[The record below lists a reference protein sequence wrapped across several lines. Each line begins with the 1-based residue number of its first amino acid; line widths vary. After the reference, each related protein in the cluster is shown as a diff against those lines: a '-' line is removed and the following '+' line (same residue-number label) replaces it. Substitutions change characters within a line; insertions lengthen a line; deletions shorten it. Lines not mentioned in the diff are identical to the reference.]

1 MQETTK
7 RFLKYLED
15 HNIRYDSK
23 EREGQSD
30 WVCVR
35 YQGDNADTISLQFFF
50 SRDGGDVA
58 VRIFSIARVP
68 KNKTAAVLEVL
79 NALMIEYRWLRFYLD
94 SDNEVTAAI
103 DAVITE
109 ETAAPVAG
117 ELLARGLNIVDD
129 IYPRIM
135 KVLWA

>member
-1 MQETTK
+1 MV
-7 RFLKYLED
+7 LA
-15 HNIRYDSK
+15 S
-23 EREGQSD
+23 
-30 WVCVR
+30 
-35 YQGDNADTISLQFFF
+35 TI
-50 SRDGGDVA
+50 